1 MEAVGYRETEHYKI
15 TKQFVEQAE
24 VYMTNIELALEIAT
38 RAHKN
43 QVDKAGAA
51 YILHP
56 MAVAEKV
63 SGEDEKVVA
72 LLHDVIEDTDI
83 NEASLRI
90 LFGDK
95 IADAVLALTRKSGE
109 TYMDFI
115 ARAKA
120 NPLARKVKIADIEH
134 NSDLSRLQ
142 NIRQED
148 LERVEKYKRAKVL
161 LEE

>member
-15 TKQFVEQAE
+15 TKPFVEQPE

-38 RAHKN
+38 RAHKD
-43 QVDKAGAA
+43 QVDKAGTA

-72 LLHDVIEDTDI
+72 LLHDVLEDTDI

>member
-1 MEAVGYRETEHYKI
+1 
-15 TKQFVEQAE
+15 
-24 VYMTNIELALEIAT
+24 
-38 RAHKN
+38 
-43 QVDKAGAA
+43 
-51 YILHP
+51 
-56 MAVAEKV
+56 
-63 SGEDEKVVA
+63 
-72 LLHDVIEDTDI
+72 
-83 NEASLRI
+83 